1 MLTVHQISKE
11 EAEGAMTALLD
22 ALEHAMPAADY
33 LKGLV
38 SLTQNDSQVLRRRA
52 LRLFTSKMNSLQ
64 AAGEA
69 QAIEEDDGNMC
80 VCSALQLGV
89 YCNCMILMSKRGGTE
104 PFSVLFPRT
113 CICPRVVRNTSQDG
127 DDLSTAMQVRGCN
140 CSLFNGGRGG
150 SGCGRAAPSAAGGR

>member
-1 MLTVHQISKE
+1 MLTVQQISKE

-69 QAIEEDDGNMC
+69 QAIEEDDGN
-80 VCSALQLGV
+80 
-89 YCNCMILMSKRGGTE
+89 R
-104 PFSVLFPRT
+104 
-113 CICPRVVRNTSQDG
+113 
-127 DDLSTAMQVRGCN
+127 
-140 CSLFNGGRGG
+140 
-150 SGCGRAAPSAAGGR
+150 